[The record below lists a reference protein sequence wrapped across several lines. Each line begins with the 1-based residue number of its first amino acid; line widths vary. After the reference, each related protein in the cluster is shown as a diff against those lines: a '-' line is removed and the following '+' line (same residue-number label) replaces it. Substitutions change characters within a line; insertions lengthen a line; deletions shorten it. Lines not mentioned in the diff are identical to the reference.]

1 MRTAIQMTIIACN
14 FSFNTCKHNHLQ
26 CLCWLL
32 LLAAVVVF
40 VVAAVVVVVAAVV
53 VVVVVVVVWLL
64 CCCVVVVGAVVAVVV
79 VVVVGVGGGG
89 CCFVFLFSGIAFLSG
104 SLLSLRPK
112 AIVYRSLR
120 SSVFV

>member
-40 VVAAVVVVVAAVV
+40 VVAAAAVVVAA
-53 VVVVVVVVWLL
+53 VVVVVVVWLL